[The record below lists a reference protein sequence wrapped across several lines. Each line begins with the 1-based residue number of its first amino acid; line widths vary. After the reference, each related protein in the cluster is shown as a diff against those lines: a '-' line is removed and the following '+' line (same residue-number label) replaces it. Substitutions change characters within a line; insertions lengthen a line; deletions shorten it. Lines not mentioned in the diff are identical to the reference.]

1 MYPYSELRGRR
12 GFLRPYIINSLKS
25 SPKNG
30 AEIMSEL
37 EIMSKGYWR
46 PSPGSVYPILHSLE
60 NEGVIK
66 KRENGKYEMVKNY
79 ESVETQLLDDDLESI
94 INEMRDFSEYLLD
107 LAQTKREKLKS
118 RADDLKM
125 ISERLQTCIKRLE
138 GE

>member
-1 MYPYSELRGRR
+1 MYPYSEMRGRR

-66 KRENGKYEMVKNY
+66 KRENGKYEMVKNF
-79 ESVETQLLDDDLESI
+79 ESVETQLLEDDLESI

-107 LAQTKREKLKS
+107 LAQTRKEKLKS
-118 RADDLKM
+118 RTDDLNM
-125 ISERLQTCIKRLE
+125 ISERLQTCIKMLE

>member
-1 MYPYSELRGRR
+1 
-12 GFLRPYIINSLKS
+12 
-25 SPKNG
+25 
-30 AEIMSEL
+30 MSEL

>member
-1 MYPYSELRGRR
+1 MYPYNELRGRR
-12 GFLRPYIINSLKS
+12 GFLRPYIINTLKS

-60 NEGVIK
+60 NEGIIK
-66 KRENGKYEMVKNY
+66 KGENGKYEIMKSY
-79 ESVETQLLDDDLESI
+79 ESAEAQLLEDDLESVL
-94 INEMRDFSEYLLD
+94 NEMMDFSEYLLD
-107 LAQTKREKLKS
+107 LANTRKEKLRKGINE
-118 RADDLKM
+118 LKM
-125 ISERLQTCIKRLE
+125 ISERLQKCIEKLD

>member
-1 MYPYSELRGRR
+1 MYPYSEMRGRR

-66 KRENGKYEMVKNY
+66 KRENGKYEMVKNF
-79 ESVETQLLDDDLESI
+79 ESVETQLLEDDLESI

-107 LAQTKREKLKS
+107 LAQTRKEKLKS
-118 RADDLKM
+118 RTDDLKM
-125 ISERLQTCIKRLE
+125 ISERLQTCIKMLE

>member
-118 RADDLKM
+118 RVDDLKM